1 LKNKQVMGSRIP
13 VLAPALIHL
22 CAEARPG
29 MLSPKTEGNS
39 MGNEFSRRTLLKF
52 ASAVIPIGAVERTNW
67 LSGPEVPSGGGR
79 MLVSDSFPAQ
89 PPELVR
95 EMVTVAHFDLK
106 RVKELAAAHPAL
118 AKAAWD
124 WGFGDWETALG
135 AASHMGNR
143 AMAEFLI
150 EQGAHPTIFSAA
162 MLGNLEAVKAM
173 IGSAPGLQRIR
184 GPHSISLLAHARMG
198 GEAAKPV
205 LEFLHGFDDADSEA
219 PIPLSAEE
227 TAALVGTYGF
237 GVGVT
242 QQVEVNADLKVYVGS
257 KMYTHAPQ
265 LNWTRKGT
273 MTRPL
278 FHLGRGDFYPAGAP
292 AVRVRFAQVA
302 EGMEMRVTDG
312 EVEMTALRKNQA
324 QG

>member
-1 LKNKQVMGSRIP
+1 MSNELTRRELLGIAATLVPIRTMKPVETTVKPEQPSR
-13 VLAPALIHL
+13 
-22 CAEARPG
+22 E
-29 MLSPKTEGNS
+29 
-39 MGNEFSRRTLLKF
+39 
-52 ASAVIPIGAVERTNW
+52 GAV
-67 LSGPEVPSGGGR
+67 
-79 MLVSDSFPAQ
+79 MIVSDSFPAQ
-89 PPELVR
+89 PLELVR

-106 RVKELAAAHPAL
+106 RVKELVGAHPAL

-124 WGFGDWETALG
+124 WGFGDWETPLG

-162 MLGNLEAVKAM
+162 MLGNLDVVKAT
-173 IGSAPGLQRIR
+173 IGSAPGAQRIR

-205 LEFLHGFDDADSEA
+205 FDYLQGLEGADSDA
-219 PIPLSAEE
+219 PIPLSAED
-227 TAALVGTYGF
+227 TTQLVGTYGF

-242 QQVEVNADLKVYVGS
+242 QQVEVNADLKMYSGS

-278 FHLGRGDFYPAGAP
+278 FHLGNREFYPAGAP
-292 AVRVRFAQVA
+292 AVRVRFAEVA
-302 EGMEMRVTDG
+302 DGLEMKVTDG
-312 EVEMTALRKNQA
+312 ELVFSALRPKPKS
-324 QG
+324 

>member
-1 LKNKQVMGSRIP
+1 MI
-13 VLAPALIHL
+13 
-22 CAEARPG
+22 
-29 MLSPKTEGNS
+29 
-39 MGNEFSRRTLLKF
+39 
-52 ASAVIPIGAVERTNW
+52 
-67 LSGPEVPSGGGR
+67 
-79 MLVSDSFPAQ
+79 VSDGFPAQ
-89 PPELVR
+89 PLELVR

-106 RVKELAAAHPAL
+106 RVKELVGAHPSL

-143 AMAEFLI
+143 PMAEFLI

-162 MLGNLEAVKAM
+162 MLGNLDAVTA
-173 IGSAPGLQRIR
+173 IIRSTPGAQRIC
-184 GPHSISLLAHARMG
+184 GPHSITLLAHARMG

-205 LEFLHGFDDADSEA
+205 FEYLRGLEGADSDA
-219 PIPLSAEE
+219 PKPLSAED
-227 TAALVGTYGF
+227 TADLVGTYGF

-242 QQVEVNADLKVYVGS
+242 QQVEVNADLKMYAGS

-278 FHLGRGDFYPAGAP
+278 FHLGGREFYPAGAP
-292 AVRVRFAQVA
+292 AVRVRFAEVA
-302 EGMEMRVTDG
+302 GGVEMKVTDG
-312 EVEMTALRKNQA
+312 ELVFSALSPRPKT
-324 QG
+324 

>member
-1 LKNKQVMGSRIP
+1 MGD
-13 VLAPALIHL
+13 
-22 CAEARPG
+22 
-29 MLSPKTEGNS
+29 
-39 MGNEFSRRTLLKF
+39 EFSRRTLLKI
-52 ASAVIPIGAVERTNW
+52 ASACVAVSVIKPTRGMNTLE
-67 LSGPEVPSGGGR
+67 SPPEGGG
-79 MLVSDSFPAQ
+79 MMVSDGFPAQ

-106 RVKELAAAHPAL
+106 RVKELVGAHPSL

-162 MLGNLEAVKAM
+162 MLGNLDVVKAM
-173 IGSAPGLQRIR
+173 IGSASGARRIR
-184 GPHSISLLAHARMG
+184 GPHSISLVAHARMG

-205 LEFLHGFDDADSEA
+205 LDYLQGLEGSDSDA
-219 PIPLSAEE
+219 PMPLSAEE
-227 TAALVGTYGF
+227 TVSLVGTYGF

-242 QQVEVNADLKVYVGS
+242 QQVEVNADLKMYAGS

-278 FHLGRGDFYPAGAP
+278 FHLGGREFYPAGAP
-292 AVRVRFAQVA
+292 AVRVRFSEAA
-302 EGMEMRVTDG
+302 DGMEMKVTDG
-312 EVEMTALRKNQA
+312 ELVFSALRTKSRT
-324 QG
+324 